1 MSVFRNRGNIL
12 PDSFQKNCVFFRT
25 AKTEDIL
32 PPCTPEKSVEL
43 CFHCIE
49 GLECVDHPGRRKMQ
63 AGVTCFAD
71 DDFNL
76 VDEHHIKNFHQ
87 SPDDTNSP
95 GTVKVKQEP
104 CEEQSRASPS
114 IKVKWNNSGK
124 RSLKSVFDL
133 HREFY
138 KFLVTL
144 EPHYHELFSR
154 FREKTFICDVCDA
167 AFTLKQNVQSHLF
180 IYHVQ
185 KDGSMKQ
192 HTRLMYKCSSCEKC
206 EMLRFVAKKVVM
218 SGH

>member
-104 CEEQSRASPS
+104 CEEQSRTSPS
-114 IKVKWNNSGK
+114 MKVKWNNSGK
-124 RSLKSVFDL
+124 RSLKSEHFHEEVMQVQPIP
-133 HREFY
+133 RE
-138 KFLVTL
+138 
-144 EPHYHELFSR
+144 
-154 FREKTFICDVCDA
+154 DV
-167 AFTLKQNVQSHLF
+167 H
-180 IYHVQ
+180 
-185 KDGSMKQ
+185 M
-192 HTRLMYKCSSCEKC
+192 
-206 EMLRFVAKKVVM
+206 
-218 SGH
+218 